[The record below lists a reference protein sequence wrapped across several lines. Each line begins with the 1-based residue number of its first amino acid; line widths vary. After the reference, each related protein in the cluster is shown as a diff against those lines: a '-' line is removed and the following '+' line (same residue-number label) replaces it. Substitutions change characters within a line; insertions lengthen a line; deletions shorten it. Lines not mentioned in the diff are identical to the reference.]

1 MELRVRNL
9 IACVG
14 LLALVGACDAPKDGS
29 GDSATPAAGDPANN
43 PNTFR
48 ADIDPNHAYAGQ
60 WASAVAHCGDEKKV
74 WTIET
79 RRMAI
84 RPDLRFCVF
93 DRDMYASDGPGAAPK
108 TWAASAKCLAEG
120 HESHDFLF
128 FRVKDNLREMRV
140 TFNDSNSVE
149 LVRCPMRM

>member
-9 IACVG
+9 VVCVG
-14 LLALVGACDAPKDGS
+14 LLALLAACDAPKDGA
-29 GDSATPAAGDPANN
+29 GDSAAPAAGDPANN

-48 ADIDPNHAYAGQ
+48 ADIDPSHAYAGQ

-84 RPDLRFCVF
+84 RPDMRFCAF
-93 DRDMYASDGPGAAPK
+93 DNIYISANADGRPT
-108 TWAASAKCLAEG
+108 TWSAGAKCLAEG

-140 TFNDSNSVE
+140 TFNDSSSVD
-149 LVRCPMRM
+149 LVRCPIKS